1 MSEKLQKLKAQIEKL
16 SPAAK
21 LLMASQLVAKGDYDA
36 VELGMTIVE
45 NTVDEWKAA
54 KLLAKGVFRP

>member
-1 MSEKLQKLKAQIEKL
+1 MSAKLEELKRKIEKL

-36 VELGMTIVE
+36 VEMAMTIAE
-45 NTVDEWKAA
+45 NTVNEWKAA